1 MSVIYLPEF
10 QWCLAKL
17 EIWLGKMRRPRWRTA
32 RGQAV
37 MEYMVLVMIMGML
50 AAVIYRFISP
60 RIEKLIVNMAKD
72 WIAGNIAGE

>member
-1 MSVIYLPEF
+1 MSMIYYF
-10 QWCLAKL
+10 GVQWGLARVQG
-17 EIWLGKMRRPRWRTA
+17 WLGKLRRPRGRSA

-37 MEYMVLVMIMGML
+37 MEYMILVMMMGIL
-50 AAVIYRFISP
+50 AALIYRFISP

>member
-1 MSVIYLPEF
+1 MSVIYRPEV
-10 QWCLAKL
+10 QWFLRRL
-17 EIWLGKMRRPRWRTA
+17 GTWLGKMRRPRWQNA

-37 MEYMVLVMIMGML
+37 MEYMILLIMMGML
-50 AAVIYRFISP
+50 AALIYRFISP

>member
-1 MSVIYLPEF
+1 MSMLYHPGV
-10 QWCLAKL
+10 QWWLAKVQR
-17 EIWLGKMRRPRWRTA
+17 WLARIRRLHGRST

-37 MEYMVLVMIMGML
+37 MEYMILVMMMGIL

>member
-1 MSVIYLPEF
+1 MIYLPEV

-17 EIWLGKMRRPRWRTA
+17 GTWLGKRRRPRWRSA

-37 MEYMVLVMIMGML
+37 MEYMILLIMMGML
-50 AAVIYRFISP
+50 AALIYRFISP